1 MIKQPPEL
9 VEFRYELIEDRIGH
23 LIFDMPGRTM
33 NVFSNR
39 AIHEAE
45 AVADWLKTSGLK
57 GLVVSSGKST
67 AFCAGADLGE
77 LAQAYAMIIAA
88 PESARW
94 RIGREHFS
102 PIGRAFRKL
111 ETAGVPVAFA
121 INGLALGGGCE
132 FALAG
137 HYRVLA
143 DTPATALGLPESL
156 VGLLPGGGGT
166 QRMPRLV
173 GIEAA
178 MPVLLD
184 AARFTPA
191 DAVAAGVAHRVVPAG
206 QEIAACVEWI
216 KGSPL
221 PKQPWDRDDYLIPSQ
236 ADVSA
241 RLAGLRRARD
251 EETGGHYPAI
261 TAILDCVEFGMP
273 LGMDGA
279 VSKEIDIFADL
290 IKRPEPRDMIS
301 SLFLGK
307 QIWQK
312 QRKADALPK
321 TYDSIATAIRKAWA
335 GVAARF
341 DPKAVESAAHWAR
354 LTAAIPADGQALS
367 LPVEVLGDHRG
378 IAQTGTWIDAP
389 QGQDQIIAGA
399 LLGAAV
405 VAALEHGR
413 ELDSDSRRA
422 ADFHCINAAGFPAYL
437 GGPFALY
444 DSIGSEGV
452 RRLIAPVAAETAR

>member
-1 MIKQPPEL
+1 MTTQPPEL
-9 VEFRYELIEDRIGH
+9 VEFRFELIEDGIGH
-23 LIFDMPGRTM
+23 LIFDMPGRSM

-39 AIHEAE
+39 AIHESE

-57 GLVVSSGKST
+57 GLVVSSGKSS

-94 RIGREHFS
+94 QIGRDHFA
-102 PIGRAFRKL
+102 PIGRSFRKL

-143 DTPATALGLPESL
+143 DTPSTALGLPESL

-216 KGSPL
+216 KGNPR
-221 PKQPWDRDDYLIPSQ
+221 PQQPWDRDDYVIPS
-236 ADVSA
+236 AAEVSA
-241 RLAGLRRARD
+241 RLAELRRARE

-273 LGMDGA
+273 LAMDDA

-312 QRKADALPK
+312 QCKADALPK
-321 TYDSIATAIRKAWA
+321 AYDAIAAAITRAWA
-335 GVAARF
+335 DVAARF
-341 DPKAVESAAHWAR
+341 EPKAVESAAHWAR
-354 LTAAIPADGQALS
+354 LTTPMPTDGQAR
-367 LPVEVLGDHRG
+367 PVPAEVLGEHQG
-378 IAQTGTWIDAP
+378 IAATGTWIDAP

-405 VAALEHGR
+405 VAALENGR
-413 ELDSDSRRA
+413 ELDPDSRRA
-422 ADFHCINAAGFPAYL
+422 ADFHSINAAGFPAYL

-444 DSIGSEGV
+444 DSIGSEGI
-452 RRLIAPVAAETAR
+452 RRLIAPVAD

>member
-1 MIKQPPEL
+1 MTTRLPEL
-9 VEFRYELIEDRIGH
+9 VEFRYELIEDGIGH

-39 AIHEAE
+39 AIHESE

-57 GLVVSSGKST
+57 GLVVSSGKSS

-88 PESARW
+88 PEADRW
-94 RIGREHFS
+94 QIGRAHFA

-143 DTPATALGLPESL
+143 DTPSTALGLPESL

-206 QEIAACVEWI
+206 QELAACVEWI
-216 KGSPL
+216 KGNPQ
-221 PKQPWDRDDYLIPSQ
+221 PHQPWDKPDHVIPS
-236 ADVSA
+236 AAEVGA
-241 RLAGLRRARD
+241 RLADLRRARR
-251 EETGGHYPAI
+251 EQTGGHYPAI
-261 TAILDCVEFGMP
+261 TAIIDCVEFGMP
-273 LGMDGA
+273 LAMDAA
-279 VSKEIDIFADL
+279 VAREIDIFADL

-312 QRKADALPK
+312 QRKAGALPEVYE
-321 TYDSIATAIRKAWA
+321 TIAAAIRDAWA

-341 DPKAVESAAHWAR
+341 SAKDVESAAHWAR
-354 LTAAIPADGQALS
+354 FSAAVPMDGQPG
-367 LPVEVLGDHRG
+367 PVPAGVLGDHPG
-378 IAQTGTWIDAP
+378 IAATGTWVDAP
-389 QGQDQIIAGA
+389 EGQDQIIAGA

-405 VAALEHGR
+405 VAALENGSD
-413 ELDSDSRRA
+413 LDADSRRA
-422 ADFHCINAAGFPAYL
+422 ADFHSINAVGFPAYL

-452 RRLIAPVAAETAR
+452 RRLIAPIAN

>member
-1 MIKQPPEL
+1 MTTQPPEL
-9 VEFRYELIEDRIGH
+9 VEFRYELVEDGIGH

-39 AIHEAE
+39 AILEAE
-45 AVADWLKTSGLK
+45 AVADWLGSSGLK
-57 GLVVSSGKST
+57 GLVVSSGKTT

-88 PESARW
+88 PEDQRW
-94 RIGREHFS
+94 QIGRDHFS

-132 FALAG
+132 FALSG

-143 DTPATALGLPESL
+143 DTPSTALGLPESL

-173 GIEAA
+173 GVEAA

-184 AARFTPA
+184 AARLTVA
-191 DAVAAGVAHRVVPAG
+191 DAVAAGAAHRVVPAG

-216 KGSPL
+216 RSNPQ
-221 PKQPWDRDDYLIPSQ
+221 PIQPWDRADYRIPSS
-236 ADVSA
+236 DEVSA
-241 RLAGLRRARD
+241 QLVELRRSRQ

-261 TAILDCVEFGMP
+261 TSILDCVEYGLP
-273 LGMDGA
+273 LPIDAA

-312 QRKADALPK
+312 QRKTGTLPEA
-321 TYDSIATAIRKAWA
+321 YDSIAAAIRQSWA
-335 GVAARF
+335 NVATRF
-341 DPKAVESAAHWAR
+341 EPADVEAAVRWAR
-354 LTAAIPADGQALS
+354 LSATILPGGPIQPISDEALGEH
-367 LPVEVLGDHRG
+367 PG
-378 IAQTGTWIDAP
+378 IAPTGIWIDAP

-399 LLGAAV
+399 LLGVAV
-405 VAALEHGR
+405 IAALENGGD
-413 ELDSDSRRA
+413 LDADSCRA
-422 ADFHCINAAGFPAYL
+422 ADFHSQSAAGFPAYL

-444 DSIGSEGV
+444 DSIGSDGV
-452 RRLIAPVAAETAR
+452 RRLIAPLGN

>member
-1 MIKQPPEL
+1 MTTQPPEL
-9 VEFRYELIEDRIGH
+9 VEFRYELIEDGIGH
-23 LIFDMPGRTM
+23 LVFDMPGRTM

-45 AVADWLKTSGLK
+45 AVADWLGSSGLR
-57 GLVVSSGKST
+57 GLVISSGKTT

-88 PESARW
+88 PEDQRW
-94 RIGREHFS
+94 QIGRDHFA

-184 AARFTPA
+184 AARFTAA

-216 KGSPL
+216 RSDPA
-221 PKQPWDRDDYLIPSQ
+221 PTQPWDRADYRIPP
-236 ADVSA
+236 AEEVAA
-241 RLAGLRRARD
+241 RLAGLRRARQ

-261 TAILDCVEFGMP
+261 TAILDCVEFGLP
-273 LGMDGA
+273 LPMDAA
-279 VSKEIDIFADL
+279 VGKEIDIFADL

-307 QIWQK
+307 QTWQK
-312 QRKADALPK
+312 QRKSGALPEV
-321 TYDSIATAIRKAWA
+321 YDSIAAAIRQSWA
-335 GVAARF
+335 NVAARF
-341 DPKAVESAAHWAR
+341 EPADVEAAARWAR
-354 LTAAIPADGQALS
+354 LSATILPGGPVQPVSAL
-367 LPVEVLGDHRG
+367 VLGEHPG
-378 IAQTGTWIDAP
+378 IAPTGIWIDAP
-389 QGQDQIIAGA
+389 QGQDQVIAGA

-405 VAALEHGR
+405 VAALEHGGD
-413 ELDSDSRRA
+413 LDADSRRA
-422 ADFHCINAAGFPAYL
+422 ADFHSISAAGFPAYL

-444 DSIGSEGV
+444 DSIGSDGV
-452 RRLIAPVAAETAR
+452 RRLIAPIAS